1 MALIINVIKAIQNII
16 NRLTLTLDLL
26 SQDNYIVN
34 QFERCYLLL
43 PLWYQGPIRC
53 IELLDPIS
61 YIKATWLGKDLE
73 IISLQT
79 THNLWVPINY
89 TVIGYTILLKNCH
102 HTFCLYSI
110 DFGWGTLYWWWPLP
124 VLDRRRRSGLMRV
137 PDPRRIIHPFRSKL
151 YLLCCDQLII
161 IRKYNLRLLLLTLT
175 LRSREVCSIDVVT
188 VESTL

>member
-1 MALIINVIKAIQNII
+1 MMALIINVIKAIQNII

-43 PLWYQGPIRC
+43 PLWYQGPITC

-61 YIKATWLGKDLE
+61 YIKATRLGKDLE

-89 TVIGYTILLKNCH
+89 TVSGYTILLKNCH
-102 HTFCLYSI
+102 YTFCLYSI
-110 DFGWGTLYWWWPLP
+110 DFG
-124 VLDRRRRSGLMRV
+124 
-137 PDPRRIIHPFRSKL
+137 
-151 YLLCCDQLII
+151 
-161 IRKYNLRLLLLTLT
+161 
-175 LRSREVCSIDVVT
+175 
-188 VESTL
+188 